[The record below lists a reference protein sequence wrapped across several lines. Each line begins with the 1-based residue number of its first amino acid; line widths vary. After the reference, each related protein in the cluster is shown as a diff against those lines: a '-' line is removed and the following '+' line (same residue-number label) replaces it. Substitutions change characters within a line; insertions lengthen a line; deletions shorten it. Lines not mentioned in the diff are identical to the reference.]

1 MGKVI
6 RTYAL
11 GQFEDL
17 VATSTTQS
25 LAYRLGDTVD
35 VADDDNKVITR
46 YMYIYARNALVQY
59 GLYQIT
65 YTGTAGREVGA
76 ATFPSSS
83 AVYIQVCVPQV
94 AIASGSYGWVAVK
107 GLVNITATTDVA
119 AGDVGEGIKS
129 IATVTSSAATAK
141 TIYAVCTFVAS
152 RTGAGTVACY
162 LYGER
167 INIAA

>member
-11 GQFEDL
+11 GGFEDL
-17 VATSTTQS
+17 VKTSTTQS
-25 LAYRLGDTVD
+25 LVYKLGDMVD
-35 VADDDNKVITR
+35 VMDDDNKVITR
-46 YMYIYARNALVQY
+46 YMYLYARNALVQY

-65 YTGTAGREVGA
+65 YTGTAGREVGT
-76 ATFPSSS
+76 ATFPAVS
-83 AVYIQVCVPQV
+83 ATYIQVCVPQV
-94 AIASGSYGWVAVK
+94 AIASGSYGWAVIK
-107 GLVNITATTDVA
+107 GLCNISATTDVA
-119 AGDVGEGIKS
+119 ALDVGEGIKS

-167 INIAA
+167 INIAS